1 MGNLQYNGTLITP
14 MRAILEKKNNEILK
28 EEERSYHIL
37 QASQIWKLLNLP
49 GPVIQEFCVKKG
61 VGLHKVSNIQMQ
73 NGFTSPHFRIPC
85 SSQRGHLLHNAWWS
99 SECNGKHIW
108 QTFKAIFNTSIAQ
121 EYKRSISM
129 QSIIQLGVCWP
140 NTLFYRMTTMK
151 SVSISVDAAV

>member
-61 VGLHKVSNIQMQ
+61 VGLHKVSNIKCRMVSPLLISEYHVLARGGICYTMHGGAQ
-73 NGFTSPHFRIPC
+73 NAMGNIFDK
-85 SSQRGHLLHNAWWS
+85 HLRQYLT
-99 SECNGKHIW
+99 
-108 QTFKAIFNTSIAQ
+108 Q
-121 EYKRSISM
+121 
-129 QSIIQLGVCWP
+129 V
-140 NTLFYRMTTMK
+140 
-151 SVSISVDAAV
+151 